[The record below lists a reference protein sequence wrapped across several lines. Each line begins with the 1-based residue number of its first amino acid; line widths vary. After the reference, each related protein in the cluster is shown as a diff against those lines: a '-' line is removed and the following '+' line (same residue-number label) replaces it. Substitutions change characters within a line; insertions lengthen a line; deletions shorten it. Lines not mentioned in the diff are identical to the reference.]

1 MHKFTRGEIEAAL
14 ADAIIQFEKDHLG
27 RGPVETRVFIVEDM
41 ILVRLRGVLTPAEAK
56 LAESS
61 DGHNLVKQV
70 RRQLLEGS
78 RPLLDEIV
86 RQATGSRV
94 VSLHTDISVKT
105 GERVIVFTLADNLD
119 ERFGWGK
126 RERSRRSSLDDRS

>member
-1 MHKFTRGEIEAAL
+1 MHSVTRGEVEAAL
-14 ADAIIQFEKDHLG
+14 ANAITRFEKDHLG
-27 RGPVETRVFIVEDM
+27 RGPVEARVFIIGDM

-56 LAESS
+56 LAQNP
-61 DGHNLVKQV
+61 DGHHLIKQV

-78 RPLLDEIV
+78 RALLEEIV
-86 RQATGSRV
+86 QQATGSRV

-105 GERVIVFTLADNLD
+105 GESIIVFTLAENLD

-126 RERSRRSSLDDRS
+126 